1 MLTEEP
7 RKCRHCGDPLP
18 KQART
23 TNPMEFCKG
32 ACRAMARVKQRRDNA
47 KDAVDL
53 LERTA
58 FEAESLAAGLLGSE
72 SRMRLIVS
80 VIANVQDEAVKM
92 ASDFLLSEAV
102 ADYQNAA
109 ILTDFARRNRML
121 ATVVANLVDKPRE
134 KVKGGDLIDAVSS

>member
-1 MLTEEP
+1 MLTEP
-7 RKCRHCGDPLP
+7 KKCRHCGRPLP

-53 LERTA
+53 LESTA
-58 FEAESLAAGLLGSE
+58 AEAESLAAGLLGSE

-80 VIANVQDEAVKM
+80 VIDNVQDEAVKM
-92 ASDFLLSEAV
+92 AADFLLSEAV
-102 ADYQNAA
+102 ADYQNASR
-109 ILTDFARRNRML
+109 LNDFARRNRML
-121 ATVVANLVDKPRE
+121 ATIVANLVDKPRE
-134 KVKGGDLIDAVSS
+134 KTEGGDPNDAVTA